1 MTIHSHFFPLFSKSF
16 SPSFEQIPIS
26 FAYDLSTTPFLP
38 FPIQS
43 HSKSNPPI
51 HPKIPRSL
59 IDPPYLSSSRNHTIA
74 FLEKIFNPIVN
85 HTGFTFEER
94 CLDTAGR
101 QPVLSLNPNRNHCIS
116 SRCEYD
122 RRCNQG
128 TTTLRYRPLGIFHSR
143 SNDSSFRNLCTFV
156 TEEFSLPFFSL
167 SPPFFYS
174 TARISRER
182 INRGSFE
189 QLARN

>member
-16 SPSFEQIPIS
+16 SPPSSKFRSPLHMTFPQHRSFPS
-26 FAYDLSTTPFLP
+26 
-38 FPIQS
+38 QS

-59 IDPPYLSSSRNHTIA
+59 IDPPYLSSTRNHTIA
-74 FLEKIFNPIVN
+74 FPEKIFNPIVN